1 MNGLRTIALSGAA
14 FLTAVTA
21 SHAGPCSADIDAMQ
35 GRIDAKLEAKAAAGP
50 T

>member
-1 MNGLRTIALSGAA
+1 MNGLRAIALSGEA